1 MVPSRA
7 GARAGHSTRRHARE
21 RGGAVACRSIDPTFD
36 SPPPRVRGCDLRDRI
51 ARPRA
56 RAVRRM
62 GRRANLIVSRAI
74 DRVVANQII
83 GPRARADILFIFI
96 FMAEYFIWRFTY
108 EIFGVL
114 LPGTTIETARE
125 TPLESLHYP

>member
-21 RGGAVACRSIDPTFD
+21 RGGAVACRSIDPTTAAAA
-36 SPPPRVRGCDLRDRI
+36 RVRGCDLRDRI

-62 GRRANLIVSRAI
+62 RRLANLIVSAI
-74 DRVVANQII
+74 ARDRVVANQII
-83 GPRARADILFIFI
+83 GPRARADSFFIIII
-96 FMAEYFIWRFTY
+96 FMAEYFI
-108 EIFGVL
+108 
-114 LPGTTIETARE
+114 
-125 TPLESLHYP
+125 

>member
-1 MVPSRA
+1 MVPSR
-7 GARAGHSTRRHARE
+7 ARAGHSTRRHARE
-21 RGGAVACRSIDPTFD
+21 RGGAVACRSIDPTTAAAA
-36 SPPPRVRGCDLRDRI
+36 RVRGCDLRDRI

-83 GPRARADILFIFI
+83 GPDIFLLW
-96 FMAEYFIWRFTY
+96 AEYFI
-108 EIFGVL
+108 
-114 LPGTTIETARE
+114 
-125 TPLESLHYP
+125 